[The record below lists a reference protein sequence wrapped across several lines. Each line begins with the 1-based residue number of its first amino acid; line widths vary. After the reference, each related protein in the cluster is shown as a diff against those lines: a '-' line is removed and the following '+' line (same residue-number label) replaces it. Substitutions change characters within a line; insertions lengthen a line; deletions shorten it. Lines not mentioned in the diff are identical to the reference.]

1 MNMTWKLDPDRPI
14 YLQIIDRIQT
24 DIVTGVYPPGGQLPS
39 VRALALEA
47 GVNPNTLQKAMSEL
61 ERSGLVESHRTSGR
75 FVTTDEEKI
84 RRLKESLVK
93 QEIQTLLKKLK
104 IYGLTKAELIEY
116 IERNEEEQ

>member
-1 MNMTWKLDPDRPI
+1 MTWKLDPDRPI